1 LLSRLA
7 GYPEIKWITLR
18 EELRRLQLQHA
29 ARERDFAA
37 ASEEWAAFCAQK
49 AVVER
54 ILEDFSG
61 EARAPDAWRLLG
73 GAERRAPERP
83 RCHVVLHPRE
93 MQRHVAHGIYRLLS
107 EHSMHEDSAESATPS
122 GAASFTRTS
131 AAGSASASARS
142 MDPPPAMLRGG
153 SMRDLSSMRAGHG
166 GGAAAPAG
174 RGADAGFASTA
185 TRSADPPLGAGEEAR
200 RRPPWWVLHESYWP
214 GGAGGAGAQ
223 RGALSPPG
231 ASPPSTP
238 VIGASLASGR
248 TARSRRASV
257 F

>member
-1 LLSRLA
+1 
-7 GYPEIKWITLR
+7 
-18 EELRRLQLQHA
+18 
-29 ARERDFAA
+29 
-37 ASEEWAAFCAQK
+37 
-49 AVVER
+49 VER

-122 GAASFTRTS
+122 GAGSFTLTS
-131 AAGSASASARS
+131 AAGSASAF
-142 MDPPPAMLRGG
+142 AMLRGG
-153 SMRDLSSMRAGHG
+153 SMRDLSPMRARHG
-166 GGAAAPAG
+166 GGAATG
-174 RGADAGFASTA
+174 RGADAGFASFA
-185 TRSADPPLGAGEEAR
+185 SRSADPPLGAGEEAR
-200 RRPPWWVLHESYWP
+200 RRPPWWVLHESYWLGGA

-238 VIGASLASGR
+238 VTGASLAS
-248 TARSRRASV
+248 ARRASV